1 MAKNPMANKWKSNLL
16 VAIETEIVVLEEAEE
31 ATKIEGIEGIGLEA
45 EIKDLGDASI
55 VAKRGIL
62 LGSALNVIVH
72 LCSQAAKGL
81 QQG

>member
-1 MAKNPMANKWKSNLL
+1 M
-16 VAIETEIVVLEEAEE
+16 AIETEIVVLEEAEE

-62 LGSALNVIVH
+62 LGSALNVNVF

-81 QQG
+81 QQGSGRSGRVSRRT

>member
-1 MAKNPMANKWKSNLL
+1 MANKWKSNLL

-31 ATKIEGIEGIGLEA
+31 AIKIEVIEVIEVIDLEA

-62 LGSALNVIVH
+62 LGSAPNVIVH